1 MQGVSVLHHFDL
13 SACTYQSK
21 RRRLDMY
28 SCALDMRQRYERG
41 EISNSQLGMNH
52 DCSVDLG
59 IARTKSNVEMVV
71 FDEDSI
77 RILSDER
84 L

>member
-1 MQGVSVLHHFDL
+1 
-13 SACTYQSK
+13 
-21 RRRLDMY
+21 
-28 SCALDMRQRYERG
+28 
-41 EISNSQLGMNH
+41 MNH
-52 DCSVDLG
+52 DCWIVFD
-59 IARTKSNVEMVV
+59 IARTKSNVEIVA

>member
-28 SCALDMRQRYERG
+28 SCALDMRQRYEEG
-41 EISNSQLGMNH
+41 KLATVNL
-52 DCSVDLG
+52 V
-59 IARTKSNVEMVV
+59 
-71 FDEDSI
+71 
-77 RILSDER
+77 
-84 L
+84 